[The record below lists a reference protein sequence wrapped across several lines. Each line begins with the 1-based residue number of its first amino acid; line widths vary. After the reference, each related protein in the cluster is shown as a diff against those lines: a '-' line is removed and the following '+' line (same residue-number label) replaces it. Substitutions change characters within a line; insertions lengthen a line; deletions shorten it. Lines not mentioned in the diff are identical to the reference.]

1 MMNSHRSFL
10 LLLHYTE
17 PQAEQPLKD
26 CYRTIDKQLYTFLKS
41 VSVKTT
47 LYTLWVDQPIQY
59 VTFVNHEVFCF
70 LFFLFNE
77 GKIKVLA

>member
-1 MMNSHRSFL
+1 MNSHRSFL

-41 VSVKTT
+41 VS
-47 LYTLWVDQPIQY
+47 
-59 VTFVNHEVFCF
+59 
-70 LFFLFNE
+70 
-77 GKIKVLA
+77 GIKNNAIHPVSGSAKSICDICKS